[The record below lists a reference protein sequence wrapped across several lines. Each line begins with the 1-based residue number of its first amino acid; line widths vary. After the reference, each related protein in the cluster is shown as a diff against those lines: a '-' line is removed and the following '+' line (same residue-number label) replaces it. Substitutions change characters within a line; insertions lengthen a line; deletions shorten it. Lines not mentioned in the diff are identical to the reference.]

1 MNRLGKKLDGVI
13 QEVMY
18 LRKMR
23 SGRRILAFAM
33 AAVLIAGSSVNAGAA
48 EQRLA
53 GAPDYAAA
61 ESGADAG
68 QSDYAAAES
77 SAAAEQ
83 PEYTATEG
91 QADAGQSEHAAAKYY
106 AAAGQPDDSIT
117 DVLKNVDSVD
127 DLTSAMEDSDMVD
140 METAGSESDED
151 AQADPYSLRRVTL
164 FADDVT
170 QSYGASSVIC
180 YDKYGYYIFGFDTE
194 SDTEAAYYQMVDD
207 YGTDRCALDQVMY
220 AEDLLSDYSD
230 EDPYKAV
237 GWGTTYMGMDK
248 LKSTASKYSVESE
261 VDVAVLDTGVNQANA
276 LFTGRI
282 NTADSGNCYDSDNS
296 DDYSDSLGH
305 GSHVAGI
312 VADATPDNVKLTI
325 LKCFSETGKTSSSV
339 IQKTMMKAIDL
350 GVDVIN
356 MSFCFYTI
364 SDENRSAIDSLI
376 TSAVDQNIVMCVA
389 AGNSNGG
396 GGIMDVDGN
405 SYPAD
410 NSDVITVS
418 ALKKKS
424 GVSDA
429 DKISDSSVEFD
440 SSYSYYGDKID
451 FSAPGTKVDSAWMNG
466 GYRADSGTS
475 MAAPYVTA
483 AVSYVKMVEPDLT
496 NKQVVD
502 RLSGYSVD
510 LGDKGK
516 DIYYGYGCPYMASY
530 FTDIYGNDDSDD
542 TPPDCKVTGLTNVQ
556 DGLKLTWDSVTGADS
571 YRIYRM
577 TAGSIYTC
585 IATVTGG
592 DSHTYTDKC
601 VESGTRYR
609 YAVRAAAGQKLGNIA
624 NSKAALYLKQPV
636 YTVKNCNYGINIS
649 WNRSAGAYG
658 YKIYRKAPGAAVW
671 SVYKAVPEGVYSY
684 IDQSVA
690 DYKKYSYTVKAY
702 NGYFASTYDTA
713 GKAAYR
719 IPDCEIEKLASENA
733 GRMGIWWQPVPGATG
748 YQIEYSRYSDFRVY
762 TAVTLAGQSRD
773 KRLVTGL
780 TSGRYYSVRMRM
792 YKKIGGKAYYGD
804 WSRSRMIKIK

>member
-1 MNRLGKKLDGVI
+1 M
-13 QEVMY
+13 
-18 LRKMR
+18 RKMR

-33 AAVLIAGSSVNAGAA
+33 AAVLIAGGSVNAGAA

-53 GAPDYAAA
+53 ERTEYTAAKYQTDAEQLEYSIAESCADAEQSEYAAA
-61 ESGADAG
+61 ESR
-68 QSDYAAAES
+68 
-77 SAAAEQ
+77 
-83 PEYTATEG
+83 
-91 QADAGQSEHAAAKYY
+91 ADAGQSEYAAAESRADAGLSEHAAAEGQ
-106 AAAGQPDDSIT
+106 AAAEQPDDSIE

-127 DLTSAMEDSDMVD
+127 DLTAAMEDSDMVD
-140 METAGSESDED
+140 METASPGSSEGT
-151 AQADPYSLRRVTL
+151 QTDPYSLKRVTL

-194 SDTEAAYYQMVDD
+194 SDTEAAYYQMIDD
-207 YGTDRCALDQVMY
+207 YGTDRCVLDQVMY
-220 AEDLLSDYSD
+220 ADDLLSDYSD

-248 LKSTASKYSVESE
+248 LKSTASKYSVEAE
-261 VDVAVLDTGVNQANA
+261 VDVAVLDTGVNQANE

-282 NTADSGNCYDSDNS
+282 NTDNSGNCYDSENPA
-296 DDYSDSLGH
+296 DYSDSLGH

-339 IQKTMMKAIDL
+339 IQKTVMKAIDL

-364 SDENRSAIDSLI
+364 SDENRAAIDSLI
-376 TSAVDQNIVMCVA
+376 TSAVEQNIVMCVA

-410 NSDVITVS
+410 SSDVITVS

-466 GYRADSGTS
+466 GYRSDSGTS

-483 AVSYVKMVEPDLT
+483 AVSYVKMAEPDLT

-502 RLSGYSVD
+502 RLAGYSVD

-516 DIYYGYGCPYMASY
+516 DIYYGYGCPYLASY
-530 FTDIYGNDDSDD
+530 FTDVYGGDLDD
-542 TPPDCKVTGLTNVQ
+542 TPADCKVTGLTNVQ
-556 DGLKLTWDSVTGADS
+556 GGLKLTWDSVAGADS

-585 IATVTGG
+585 VATVSGG
-592 DSHTYTDKC
+592 DSRTYTDKC

-609 YAVRAAAGQKLGNIA
+609 YAVRAVAGQKTGKIA

-658 YKIYRKAPGAAVW
+658 YKIYRKASGALSW
-671 SVYKAVPEGVYSY
+671 SLYKAVPEGVYSY

-733 GRMGIWWQPVPGATG
+733 GRMGIWWQPVSGATG

-762 TAVTLAGQSRD
+762 TAVTLAGESRD

-792 YKKIGGKAYYGD
+792 YKKIDGKAYYGD